1 MPVTSVQVKHRL
13 HRLCPQ
19 PQKKP
24 PNAGRFGCGVVMTG
38 VQVRDRVTMLA
49 PDSPTAARPL
59 LCSAPDPPLP
69 PGPAIVTISCNRT
82 VGIDSLKIGL
92 SRRRFIRQSASRLP
106 WRQAPGVT
114 AYDIAVNRVSSPPA
128 FTGAGAMVADGPAAD
143 PSVSSNR
150 ATVSACE
157 SANPNLSPDRLR
169 KPNADDHQKQQ
180 QQSSGRFSLYFN
192 HSVHPAEQWIY
203 LLFYLNSALHS
214 STIITCKRHSCRW
227 SSSFRRRS
235 EVRRKSIVF
244 ERTRLSVA
252 ALLSIS
258 PVSRNADG
266 SV

>member
-1 MPVTSVQVKHRL
+1 MFGTDSAHCRARARLYVRHRS
-13 HRLCPQ
+13 
-19 PQKKP
+19 
-24 PNAGRFGCGVVMTG
+24 RFTA
-38 VQVRDRVTMLA
+38 LA
-49 PDSPTAARPL
+49 AF
-59 LCSAPDPPLP
+59 
-69 PGPAIVTISCNRT
+69 IVTISCNRT
-82 VGIDSLKIGL
+82 VGSDSLKIGL
-92 SRRRFIRQSASRLP
+92 SRRRFIRSSAARGDRHL
-106 WRQAPGVT
+106 GVT
-114 AYDIAVNRVSSPPA
+114 YDIAVNRSSFITPA
-128 FTGAGAMVADGPAAD
+128 FTGAGGTVADGPLRIRQRL
-143 PSVSSNR
+143 PPTGLR
-150 ATVSACE
+150 FRL
-157 SANPNLSPDRLR
+157 ANPHPESLSPD
-169 KPNADDHQKQQ
+169 PIGSGNQMPTTPKQQ